1 MLHDSTYK
9 AAFGHRRMVR
19 DFLRL
24 VIAHAPNPHGV
35 LGALR
40 LDTLERLPTEYVGPD
55 LRQRLGD
62 MVWRVQLEPR
72 DGEPDPRWLH
82 LLILL
87 EFQSDTDWMMAA
99 RVLNYATH
107 LYLDLDRRMRRGERF
122 GDANPPPPI
131 LPIVLYNGEG
141 EWEAPVRY
149 FDLRRPRA
157 ERSLPG
163 EGKQASPAGLLCPE
177 LLYMGEAFL
186 VIDIRA
192 LDGEALP
199 EGNAATVLSLI
210 EQVAVPVDAEEA
222 LHRLFEAL
230 PDAEDRSLGEV
241 LLGWLRAL
249 VDRAGAL
256 EREEFEEMV
265 QRASVGRL
273 RGRPEDRLRAWFE
286 AARAEGEALGLK
298 RGEALG
304 LERGEALGL
313 ERAEALALVRE
324 RALLQRLATVRFGAG
339 TGDRLAALLAE
350 VTDPDRLAQIGEW
363 IIECED
369 GAALLARTG
378 ASLPGS

>member
-1 MLHDSTYK
+1 MRHDPIYK

-24 VIAHAPNPHGV
+24 VIAHAPDPHGV

-55 LRQRLGD
+55 LRRRFGD
-62 MVWRVQLEPR
+62 MVWRVRLEPR
-72 DGEPDPRWLH
+72 AGEPDPRWLH

-107 LYLDLDRRMRRGERF
+107 LYLDLDRRRERRERY
-122 GDANPPPPI
+122 GDRHPPPPI

-149 FDLRRPRA
+149 FDLRRPGV
-157 ERSLPG
+157 ERSRPG
-163 EGKQASPAGLLCPE
+163 PGAEARPAGVLCPE
-177 LLYMGEAFL
+177 LLYMGEAFV

-192 LDGEALP
+192 LDREALP

-222 LHRLFEAL
+222 LHRLFETL
-230 PDAEDRSLGEV
+230 PDSEDRSLGEV

-249 VDRAGAL
+249 VERAGAL
-256 EREEFEEMV
+256 ETEEFEEMV
-265 QRASVGRL
+265 QRASAGRL
-273 RGRPEDRLRAWFE
+273 QGRPEDRLRAWFE
-286 AARAEGEALGLK
+286 AARAEGRAEARAEGEALGLK

-313 ERAEALALVRE
+313 ARE
-324 RALLQRLATVRFGAG
+324 RALLRRQATLRFGAG
-339 TGDRLAALLAE
+339 TGDRLAARLAE
-350 VTDPDRLAQIGEW
+350 VTDPDRLAEVGEW

-378 ASLPGS
+378 ASLSGS